1 VKLAMAV
8 GLYQPRVCGIVRA
21 PLLLGPHVVDVER
34 LAIFERLVTVGAR
47 PVLVLGESPAAIR
60 HRSG

>member
-1 VKLAMAV
+1 
-8 GLYQPRVCGIVRA
+8 
-21 PLLLGPHVVDVER
+21 VVDVER